1 MELVEVTKMRKSQE
15 LALHSRPYSYAALG
29 ILGTLSN
36 LKEVSLPE
44 LLRARPVKKTAFLL
58 IVSDKGLAGS
68 FNSAVIRKFESFRPR
83 REHIDIMTRNIPL
96 SLSGRRRGRIA
107 SVGICPSCESFHHMG
122 DSTKIEEV
130 KPISDYLAEGYVNGD
145 FDEVILFSTSFVTA
159 LRQDPVMRTIFQV
172 TFEKIQKSIE
182 ETVPRA
188 GRYSHY
194 IDAESFA
201 GKNGGECLIEPS
213 PKEVLE
219 ELAPKLLDIWLYH
232 LMLEANASE
241 HSARRVAMKNAS
253 ENAEELSENLNIVY
267 NKSRQAAI
275 TNAIIEVTSG
285 AEAARKEIN
294 RIKKDYEKHYTTN
307 VLFVL
312 VY

>member
-1 MELVEVTKMRKSQE
+1 
-15 LALHSRPYSYAALG
+15 
-29 ILGTLSN
+29 
-36 LKEVSLPE
+36 
-44 LLRARPVKKTAFLL
+44 
-58 IVSDKGLAGS
+58 VSDKGLAGS
-68 FNSAVIRKFESFRPR
+68 FNSAVIRKFESFVRAQNININDERYSFIVVGQKARTYCER
-83 REHIDIMTRNIPL
+83 RNLPIIR
-96 SLSGRRRGRIA
+96 
-107 SVGICPSCESFHHMG
+107 SFHHMG
-122 DSTKIEEV
+122 DSAKIEEV
-130 KPISDYLAEGYVNGD
+130 KPISDFLAEGYVNGD

-159 LRQDPVMRTIFQV
+159 LRQDPVMRTIFPI

-194 IDAESFA
+194 IDTESFA

-219 ELAPKLLDIWLYH
+219 QLAPKLLDIWLYH
-232 LMLEANASE
+232 LILEANASE

-253 ENAEELSENLNIVY
+253 ENAEELSENLNVVY

-285 AEAARKEIN
+285 AEAAQ
-294 RIKKDYEKHYTTN
+294 
-307 VLFVL
+307 
-312 VY
+312 